1 MQQSRFIALVSN
13 GKRLREVAAAAEDSE
28 DAGLIQYSKTLDS
41 LESKQANLKTSFQQF
56 YMDIFNGDFFKGF
69 LGGLNSVLEGFNKLS
84 KPTALLNVAGIISA
98 IKLLASLGISAFSNA
113 FGEVRMNYK
122 SMIEGMR
129 TVSEEGGRNNAQSF
143 ANGVR
148 TQTQIQQGVPAGW
161 QTSYNSQTGRMQW
174 MPVSGGQEQPSQNLT
189 FAQQHHGL
197 LIGTQLAGGV
207 LSTAGSIVAQ
217 KNQFLG
223 AGLSGA

>member
-1 MQQSRFIALVSN
+1 MN
-13 GKRLREVAAAAEDSE
+13 
-28 DAGLIQYSKTLDS
+28 
-41 LESKQANLKTSFQQF
+41 
-56 YMDIFNGDFFKGF
+56 IFNGDFFKGF
-69 LGGLNSVLEGFNKLS
+69 LEGLNSVLEGFNKLS

-161 QTSYNSQTGRMQW
+161 QTSYNSQTGRM
-174 MPVSGGQEQPSQNLT
+174 
-189 FAQQHHGL
+189 
-197 LIGTQLAGGV
+197 
-207 LSTAGSIVAQ
+207 
-217 KNQFLG
+217 
-223 AGLSGA
+223 